1 VKRTLRTTAAHEGQ
15 RLDHVLASWLPA
27 ALGAPLSRASLR
39 RLVMAGAVS
48 VNGRVL
54 RRPGRPL
61 RAGLRIEAR
70 VSVDRLQRGPADGDR
85 SFVVSDADVLYR
97 DDVLIAVDKPPGLPT
112 VPTADPRRPS
122 LVGAVKAFIAA
133 ERPDPGLTEPYLAV
147 HQRLDRDTSGVVL
160 FATDP
165 AANPGLAAAFAG
177 RAVEKTYQALT
188 ESPRERLP
196 RRFTVDEPVGADG
209 ATAETELTVLKV
221 LPRGLLVEARPR
233 TGRKHQIRIHLAEAG
248 APILGDDRYAA
259 RGPSSVPRLMLHA
272 CRLALAHPLTGAP
285 IVIESPLPADF
296 RRALAGL
303 AEPPARVAPES
314 ARPRPAR
321 GRRRPR

>member
-1 VKRTLRTTAAHEGQ
+1 VKRTLRTTADHEGR
-15 RLDHVLASWLPA
+15 RLDDVLASWLPA
-27 ALGAPLSRASLR
+27 VLGAPVSRSALR

-48 VNGRVL
+48 VDGRVL

-61 RAGLRIEAR
+61 RAGLRLEAR
-70 VSVDRLQRGPADGDR
+70 VSVDRLQRGPAESDR

-122 LVGAVKAFIAA
+122 LVGAVKAFLVAR
-133 ERPDPGLTEPYLAV
+133 RPDAGGAEPYLAV
-147 HQRLDRDTSGVVL
+147 HQRLDRETSGVVL

-165 AANPGLAAAFAG
+165 AANAGLAAAFAG
-177 RAVEKTYQALT
+177 RAVEKTYHALT
-188 ESPRERLP
+188 ARPRERLP
-196 RRFTVDEPVGADG
+196 RRFTVEAPVSADG
-209 ATAETELTVLKV
+209 AGAETELTVLKV

-248 APILGDDRYAA
+248 APILGDDRYAP

-272 CRLALAHPLTGAP
+272 RRLALSHPLTGVP
-285 IVIESPLPADF
+285 VVIESPSPADF
-296 RRALAGL
+296 RRALAGI
-303 AEPPARVAPES
+303 AEPVAVAAES
-314 ARPRPAR
+314 PRSRRAR